1 MNRRHAQF
9 LALAFF
15 AGDILVTATT
25 WLLAYAL
32 RFTILPAPDG
42 IPSMRSVLA
51 GLPTILVLAVVAYHV
66 CGMYRVGPLRKLS
79 QEAGAVSLASGL
91 LFLLVI
97 AVTFYR
103 RDLYESRLG
112 LAFFFV
118 LNAGTIIGIRRLGWR
133 LFAARRGPTQ
143 RVAVVG
149 DCRNGRR
156 VAETLLANA
165 WAGLEP
171 VGFVERK
178 DIVERQNPIRTAQ
191 LPRLGDIAH
200 LPELIDEHKIDQ
212 VLIALPLSR
221 YGELPG
227 VYHALSDVL
236 VEVQLA
242 PEIPDLSG
250 MTVRPCEVDRL
261 SFISLRENPHSGWR
275 EMAKRAS
282 DVVLGS
288 IALLLLSP
296 LMLLLAVLVKLSSP
310 GPVFY
315 RQMRAGLAGK
325 EFGMLKFRSMRPNAE
340 AQTGPIWAVNG
351 DSRCTAIGR
360 VMRRWS
366 LDELPQLFNV
376 LAGQMSLVGPRPER
390 QVFIEKFRRQVPN
403 YTQRHQVKAGMTGW
417 AQVNGWRGNTSLRRR
432 IECDLYYICN
442 WSLLLDLKILCMTV
456 WCGLRHRNAY

>member
-15 AGDILVTATT
+15 VGDIVVTATAWVT
-25 WLLAYAL
+25 AYAV
-32 RFTILPAPDG
+32 RFTLLPAPG
-42 IPSMRSVLA
+42 GVPEMTTVLA
-51 GLPTILVLAVVAYHV
+51 GLPTILVLAAVAYHV
-66 CGMYRVGPLRKLS
+66 CGMYRVGPLRRLAR
-79 QEAGAVSLASGL
+79 EANAVSLASGL

-112 LAFFFV
+112 LAMFFV
-118 LNAGTIIGIRRLGWR
+118 LNATMLIGVRRFGWR
-133 LFAARRGPTQ
+133 LFAHHRGQTQ

-149 DCRNGRR
+149 DGRNGRR
-156 VAETLLANA
+156 VAETLLANS
-165 WAGLEP
+165 WAGLRP
-171 VGFVERK
+171 VGFVERT
-178 DIVERQNPIRTAQ
+178 DIKHSTV
-191 LPRLGDIAH
+191 LPRLGEIH
-200 LPELIDEHKIDQ
+200 QLKELIDQHQIDQ

-261 SFISLRENPHSGWR
+261 SFIGLRENPHAGWR
-275 EMAKRAS
+275 EMAKRAT
-282 DVVLGS
+282 DIVLGS
-288 IALLLLSP
+288 AALLLLAP
-296 LMLLLAVLVKLSSP
+296 LMLLLAAMVKLTSR
-310 GPVFY
+310 GPVLY

-325 EFGMLKFRSMRPNAE
+325 EFGMLKFRSMRIDAE
-340 AQTGPIWAVNG
+340 SQTGPVWAKAG
-351 DSRCTAIGR
+351 DERCTAVGR
-360 VMRRWS
+360 FMRRWS
-366 LDELPQLFNV
+366 LDELPQLLNV

-390 QVFIEKFRRQVPN
+390 HVFIEKFRRQIPN
-403 YTQRHQVKAGMTGW
+403 YTQRHQVKAGITGW

-442 WSLLLDLKILCMTV
+442 WSLLLDLKILVMTI

>member
-15 AGDILVTATT
+15 ACDMVVTATM
-25 WLLAYAL
+25 WISAYAL
-32 RFTILPAPDG
+32 RFALIPAPG
-42 IPSMRSVLA
+42 GVPAMGAVLA
-51 GLPTILVLAVVAYHV
+51 GLPTILVLAMVAYHV
-66 CGMYRVGPLRKLS
+66 CGMYRVGPLRKLGR
-79 QEAGAVSLASGL
+79 EASAVSLASGL

-103 RDLYESRLG
+103 RDLYESRLA
-112 LAFFFV
+112 LAMFFV
-118 LNAGTIIGIRRLGWR
+118 LNASVIISVRRLGWR
-133 LFAARRGPTQ
+133 LFAKHRGQTQ

-149 DCRNGRR
+149 DGRNGRR
-156 VAETLLANA
+156 VVETLMANP
-165 WAGLEP
+165 WAGLQP
-171 VGFVERK
+171 VG
-178 DIVERQNPIRTAQ
+178 IVERQDIKHSTVLPRLGEIEQ
-191 LPRLGDIAH
+191 LPRLVN
-200 LPELIDEHKIDQ
+200 EHGIDQ

-250 MTVRPCEVDRL
+250 MTVRPCEVDKL
-261 SFISLRENPHSGWR
+261 SFIGLRENPHAGWR
-275 EMAKRAS
+275 EVAKRAS
-282 DVVLGS
+282 DIVLGTV
-288 IALLLLSP
+288 ALLLLSP
-296 LMLLLAVLVKLSSP
+296 VMFGRAMLVKLTSR

-315 RQMRAGLAGK
+315 RQQRAGLAGK
-325 EFGMLKFRSMRPNAE
+325 EFGMWKFRSMYTDAE
-340 AQTGPIWAVNG
+340 AKTGPVWAVAE
-351 DSRCTAIGR
+351 DDRCTPIGR
-360 VMRRWS
+360 IMRRWS

-376 LAGQMSLVGPRPER
+376 LVGQMSLVGPRPER
-390 QVFIEKFRRQVPN
+390 QVFIEKFRRQIPN

-442 WSLLLDLKILCMTV
+442 WSLLLDLKILFMTV

>member
-15 AGDILVTATT
+15 ACDIVVTATM
-25 WLLAYAL
+25 WVSAYAL
-32 RFTILPAPDG
+32 RFTLLPAPG
-42 IPSMRSVLA
+42 GVPSMVSVLA

-66 CGMYRVGPLRKLS
+66 CGMYRVGPLRRLS
-79 QEAGAVSLASGL
+79 REAVAVTLASGL

-112 LAFFFV
+112 LAMFFV
-118 LNAGTIIGIRRLGWR
+118 LNAAMLIGVRRIGWR
-133 LFAARRGPTQ
+133 MFAKGRGQTQ
-143 RVAVVG
+143 RVAIVG
-149 DCRNGRR
+149 DGRNGRR
-156 VAETLLANA
+156 VAETLLANP
-165 WAGLEP
+165 WAGLKP
-171 VGFVERK
+171 VGFVERE
-178 DIVERQNPIRTAQ
+178 DIKHSTV
-191 LPRLGDIAH
+191 LPRLGEIQC
-200 LPELIDEHKIDQ
+200 LPELVHQHQVDQ

-261 SFISLRENPHSGWR
+261 SFIGLRENPHSGWR
-275 EMAKRAS
+275 EAAKRAT

-296 LMLLLAVLVKLSSP
+296 LMFTLALLVKLTSP

-325 EFGMLKFRSMRPNAE
+325 EFGMLKFRSMRIDAE
-340 AQTGPIWAVNG
+340 AKTGPVWAKAG
-351 DSRCTAIGR
+351 DDRCTAVGR
-360 VMRRWS
+360 FMRRWS

-390 QVFIEKFRRQVPN
+390 QVFIDKFRRQIPN
-403 YTQRHQVKAGMTGW
+403 YTQRHQVKSGMTGW

-442 WSLLLDLKILCMTV
+442 WSLLLDLKILFMTV